1 MSKQQVATTLAV
13 MAMARN
19 VAAAAGFG
27 RVVIVASLGGLHIV
41 IKVLAG
47 LPSSYPIPVAVV
59 QHRSRTS
66 DGRDSLSAILA
77 YKTRLPVRLASAGSS
92 ADQLGITVL
101 PAQTA
106 ATIDRTGRWK
116 FADVGW
122 DVGLGDTLLESSAC
136 TTRTV
141 AVILTGALADGAAGC
156 RAVRRHHGHV
166 LVQDPSTARAPSMPA
181 SAIAT
186 GCADEILAPD
196 RLASALVAL
205 TATRGA
211 A

>member
-1 MSKQQVATTLAV
+1 
-13 MAMARN
+13 MAMATDPATAPR
-19 VAAAAGFG
+19 FG
-27 RVVIVASLGGLHIV
+27 RVVIVASLGGLEV
-41 IKVLAG
+41 VTKVLTA
-47 LPSSYPIPVAVV
+47 LAPTFSIPVAVV

-77 YKTRLPVRLASAGSS
+77 TKTQLPVRLAVAGDS
-92 ADQLGITVL
+92 ADRPGITVL

-106 ATIDRTGRWK
+106 VTIDESGRWR
-116 FADVGW
+116 FADAEW
-122 DVGLGDTLLESSAC
+122 DYGFGDALLMSSASS
-136 TTRTV
+136 TRTV
-141 AVILTGALADGAAGC
+141 AVILTGALTDGAAGC
-156 RAVRRHHGHV
+156 RAIRHYGGHV

-186 GCADEILAPD
+186 GCADEVLPPEQLAQ
-196 RLASALVAL
+196 ALTAL

>member
-1 MSKQQVATTLAV
+1 
-13 MAMARN
+13 MAMARD
-19 VAAAAGFG
+19 VATAAGFG

-41 IKVLAG
+41 IKVLAA
-47 LPSSYPIPVAVV
+47 LPPSYPIPVAVV

-77 YKTRLPVRLASAGSS
+77 YKTRLPVRLASAGAS

-106 ATIDRTGRWK
+106 ATIDQTGRWK
-116 FADVGW
+116 FTNVGW
-122 DVGLGDTLLESSAC
+122 DVGLGDTLLQSSAC
-136 TTRTV
+136 TTRTI

-186 GCADEILAPD
+186 GCVDEILVPD
-196 RLASALVAL
+196 LLASALMAL